1 MGETMQTNLKKIR
14 EDRGMSQ
21 AELAKLMGTTNQ
33 TISRWERGERGITL
47 ETLDKLS
54 SALRTT
60 IAQILGLTGSALS
73 TNKVCEIRFIDKG
86 EKFMIDDQV
95 FTNRSTNTDD
105 LRALSVEDDRM
116 APTFC
121 KGDIVVVDTL
131 SKNIRVDG
139 IFAIA
144 VKDQGVFITRSNWN
158 YLKEVLTLKN
168 DNPLNDDVGE
178 VNADDLE
185 VVGQIIWGGKQF

>member
-1 MGETMQTNLKKIR
+1 MQTNIKAIR
-14 EDRGMSQ
+14 EDRGLSQ
-21 AELAKLMGTTNQ
+21 SELAKLMDTTNQ

-60 IAQILGLTGSALS
+60 IVQILGLTGSTLS
-73 TNKVCEIRFIDKG
+73 TNSVCEIRFIDRVG
-86 EKFMIDDQV
+86 KFMIDDQV
-95 FTNRSTNTDD
+95 FTSRSTKSDD
-105 LRALSVEDDRM
+105 LRAIAVEDDRM
-116 APTFC
+116 APTFN
-121 KGDIVVVDTL
+121 KGDIVVVDTTE
-131 SKNIRVDG
+131 KNICVDG

-178 VNADDLE
+178 TNPDDLE

>member
-1 MGETMQTNLKKIR
+1 MQTNLKKIR

-73 TNKVCEIRFIDKG
+73 TNKVCEIQFIDEG

>member
-1 MGETMQTNLKKIR
+1 MQTNIKQIR

-21 AELAKLMGTTNQ
+21 AELAKLMDTTNQ

-47 ETLDKLS
+47 ETLEKLS

-60 IAQILGLTGSALS
+60 IVQILGLTGSTLS
-73 TNKVCEIRFIDKG
+73 TNKVCEIQFIDRVG
-86 EKFMIDDQV
+86 KFMIDDQV
-95 FTNRSTNTDD
+95 FTSRSTKSDD
-105 LRALSVEDDRM
+105 LRAISVQDDRM
-116 APTFC
+116 APTFS

-131 SKNIRVDG
+131 EKNIRVDG

-158 YLKEVLTLKN
+158 YLKEILTLKN

-178 VNADDLE
+178 TNPDDLE

>member
-1 MGETMQTNLKKIR
+1 MQTNLKQIR

-21 AELAKLMGTTNQ
+21 AELAKLMDTTNQ

-47 ETLDKLS
+47 ETLEKLS

-73 TNKVCEIRFIDKG
+73 TNKVCQIQFIDKEG
-86 EKFMIDDQV
+86 KFMIDDQV

-105 LRALSVEDDRM
+105 LRAISVQDDRM

-131 SKNIRVDG
+131 EKNIRVDG

-178 VNADDLE
+178 TNPDDLE

>member
-1 MGETMQTNLKKIR
+1 MQTNLKKIR